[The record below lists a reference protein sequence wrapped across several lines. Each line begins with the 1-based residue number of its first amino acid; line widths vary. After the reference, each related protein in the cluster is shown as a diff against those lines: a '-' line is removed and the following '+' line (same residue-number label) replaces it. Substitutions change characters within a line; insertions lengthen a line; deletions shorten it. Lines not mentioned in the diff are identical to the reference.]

1 MRRYVSTLSD
11 MAERQNV
18 RFHDFSPIFLQG
30 NHVERWRK
38 NATAVS
44 MVYFSRGT
52 TFRSWYYRRCRV
64 VCFGYGAGAEVK
76 AFCDE
81 QIDGDDD
88 DGFDEK
94 VSKKALAEK
103 AATATYC
110 CTQHW
115 PLKLRAPAGRAKPT
129 FRIRC
134 Y

>member
-18 RFHDFSPIFLQG
+18 RFHELFPIFLQG

-81 QIDGDDD
+81 QIDDDD

-103 AATATYC
+103 AAAATY

-129 FRIRC
+129 FRIHC

>member
-1 MRRYVSTLSD
+1 M
-11 MAERQNV
+11 
-18 RFHDFSPIFLQG
+18 
-30 NHVERWRK
+30 
-38 NATAVS
+38 
-44 MVYFSRGT
+44 
-52 TFRSWYYRRCRV
+52 
-64 VCFGYGAGAEVK
+64 K

-103 AATATYC
+103 AAATYC

-129 FRIRC
+129 FRIHC